1 MGCGCGGMLKEGERV
16 AGRVFREQ
24 HDATPILLF
33 RRAMQRHAA
42 CLQVGIERSGVIG
55 LNRTTT
61 APTAILFEESPSIV
75 VETADDEARRE
86 GLIGRFTGVT
96 FGTNDAA
103 ALYADLK
110 ARGVPLHGPAEK
122 QYWGGIML
130 FAEDPSGNVI
140 TFLQYPAAGAPDRG
154 Q

>member
-1 MGCGCGGMLKEGERV
+1 MRLTSVRIFVDDLEK
-16 AGRVFREQ
+16 
-24 HDATPILLF
+24 
-33 RRAMQRHAA
+33 AA
-42 CLQVGIERSGVIG
+42 AFYEDVVG

-75 VETADDEARRE
+75 VETTDDDGRRD
-86 GLIGRFTGVT
+86 GLIGRFTGVAFET
-96 FGTNDAA
+96 KDAA

-110 ARGVPLHGPAEK
+110 ARGVPLHGPPEK

-130 FAEDPSGNVI
+130 FAEDPAGNVI

>member
-1 MGCGCGGMLKEGERV
+1 MSV
-16 AGRVFREQ
+16 AMRLTSVRIFVDDLEK
-24 HDATPILLF
+24 
-33 RRAMQRHAA
+33 AA
-42 CLQVGIERSGVIG
+42 AFYEDVIG

-75 VETADDEARRE
+75 VETTDDDGRRD
-86 GLIGRFTGVT
+86 GLIGRFTGVAFET
-96 FGTNDAA
+96 KDAA

-110 ARGVPLHGPAEK
+110 ARAVPLHGPPEK

-140 TFLQYPAAGAPDRG
+140 TFLQHPTAAARNRG
-154 Q
+154 P

>member
-1 MGCGCGGMLKEGERV
+1 MS
-16 AGRVFREQ
+16 A
-24 HDATPILLF
+24 
-33 RRAMQRHAA
+33 AMRLTSVRIFVDNLEKAA
-42 CLQVGIERSGVIG
+42 AFYEDVIG

-75 VETADDEARRE
+75 VETTDDDGRRD
-86 GLIGRFTGVT
+86 GLIGRFTGVA
-96 FGTNDAA
+96 FEAKDAA

-110 ARGVPLHGPAEK
+110 ARGVPLHGPPEK

-140 TFLQYPAAGAPDRG
+140 TFLQHPAAAARNRG
-154 Q
+154 P

>member
-1 MGCGCGGMLKEGERV
+1 MRLTSVRIFVDDLEK
-16 AGRVFREQ
+16 
-24 HDATPILLF
+24 
-33 RRAMQRHAA
+33 AA
-42 CLQVGIERSGVIG
+42 AFYEDVVG

-75 VETADDEARRE
+75 VETTDDDGRRD
-86 GLIGRFTGVT
+86 GLIGRFTGVAFET
-96 FGTNDAA
+96 KDAA

-110 ARGVPLHGPAEK
+110 ARAVPLHGPPEK

-130 FAEDPSGNVI
+130 FAEDPAGNTI
-140 TFLQYPAAGAPDRG
+140 TFLQYPAAATLDRG